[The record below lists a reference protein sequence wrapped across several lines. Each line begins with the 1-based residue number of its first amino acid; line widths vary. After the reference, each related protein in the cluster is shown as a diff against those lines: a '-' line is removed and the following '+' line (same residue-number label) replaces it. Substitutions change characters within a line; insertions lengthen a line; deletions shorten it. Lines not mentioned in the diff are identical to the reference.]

1 MGVIH
6 LATMAL
12 LDLAVVEEAAAE
24 GGISPI
30 TQIREITYLAPV
42 AVAVALDFLAREVME
57 LLGLVSRMALKEQVA
72 AVVPVEQLEDS
83 QLALQKTQVEV
94 AHTAVAL
101 VHMGTSTQCREL
113 VPTAASELSASS
125 GALVVA
131 IRRTPQTSN

>member
-1 MGVIH
+1 VGVIH

-72 AVVPVEQLEDS
+72 AVVPVEQLEDR
-83 QLALQKTQVEV
+83 QLALQKTQVEA
-94 AHTAVAL
+94 AHTAAAL
-101 VHMGTSTQCREL
+101 VHMGTSTQCRGL
-113 VPTAASELSASS
+113 VPAAASALSASS